1 MLLNLKISNVALIE
15 DIEIQFIKG
24 LNILSGETGAG
35 KSIILD
41 SLSLILG
48 EMGRTDFIRHNK
60 DEAKIHALFDIE
72 GDLFIKNYLKDSLGI
87 ETPEN
92 LLIIE
97 RHIFREK
104 PTVALINHQRV
115 LVQALKDLGV
125 YLIDIHSQHQNQQLF
140 HISQHIRILDRY
152 AHIENLVKDYQQ
164 TFEKA
169 VAVRKEIEEIRQK
182 NSQIKEMEQ
191 FYEFTLNE
199 LTKAN
204 LQNGELEELEEDI
217 IFLSNLESIKQKI
230 NRAYNLL
237 YHDDNSAI
245 TQLQYVKDI
254 LADLVSEIKELQEL
268 PSLVEE
274 SLVKLEPVL
283 DLVKIYREK
292 QSISPEDLDNKKN
305 RYHFLKN
312 LESKYKKSIK
322 ELITY
327 KQELEEMMG
336 KMSGESQEALL
347 LKKGELLEELI
358 QKSAVISAKRIEV
371 SKKLE
376 ENIQKELLFLKLND
390 VQFKVSFSHI
400 EDENGN
406 VVLPSG
412 KRIRLLKDGLEKVEF
427 LISFNRGQ
435 DLKPLTKIASGG
447 EVSRVMLALKN
458 IFHQIDVVATQV
470 FDEIDTGIGGETA
483 FAMAQKLKEMAHY
496 KQLICITHLAQIAAM
511 GELQYQVKKIVEDNQ
526 TQTIIVPLSEQERVN
541 EISRMLSGDL
551 ISEASIKHAK
561 ELLALRESKIN

>member
-283 DLVKIYREK
+283 DLVRIYREK